1 MRSEFKIALLAA
13 LLCAST
19 SCDKSDKA
27 RTRMDTNQNYSLCP
41 KADDARARL
50 YPLIN
55 DFAKRYGARLVDRG
69 AGAQKELSGMESGK
83 DILGSTGGDPILLTV
98 EKTDEFRVS
107 LTNLG
112 LREKVA
118 LSVRYWRPGERDS
131 RIAALIDDIGR
142 FWSIQRVE
150 GGVTDDPSC
159 APAL

>member
-1 MRSEFKIALLAA
+1 
-13 LLCAST
+13 
-19 SCDKSDKA
+19 
-27 RTRMDTNQNYSLCP
+27 
-41 KADDARARL
+41 
-50 YPLIN
+50 
-55 DFAKRYGARLVDRG
+55 
-69 AGAQKELSGMESGK
+69 MESGK